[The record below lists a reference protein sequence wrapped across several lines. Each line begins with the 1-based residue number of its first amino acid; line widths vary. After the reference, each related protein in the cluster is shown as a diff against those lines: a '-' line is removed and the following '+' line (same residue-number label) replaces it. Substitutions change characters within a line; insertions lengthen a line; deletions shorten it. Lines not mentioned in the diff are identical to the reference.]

1 LLLLGNVAWGQI
13 SLKQQVPSQNLMI
26 LPQDPVA
33 VFHAAN
39 DTAIDFSPGII
50 QLKSGKPAL
59 YGAKFSHITAGGVV
73 FNLSPDNMPCLVTD
87 IKKNAPM
94 PTDLPKGVFVDKMPN
109 PYKITITGTP

>member
-1 LLLLGNVAWGQI
+1 MKKSMIVLLLLGNVALGQI

-33 VFHAAN
+33 VFHEAN

-59 YGAKFSHITAGGVV
+59 FGAILLLVALYLTCRQII
-73 FNLSPDNMPCLVTD
+73 CLVW
-87 IKKNAPM
+87 
-94 PTDLPKGVFVDKMPN
+94 
-109 PYKITITGTP
+109 